1 MSLQI
6 IQTGVNITT
15 GAVSAGSALPV
26 DSSGA
31 VPRYVR
37 ISVTA
42 ATYVRLGPGA
52 QTAVST
58 DMLVN
63 PNDAVILATL
73 GRTNVAGI
81 QVTLAGVL
89 QVSPVEDI

>member
-1 MSLQI
+1 MALQI
-6 IQTGVNITT
+6 ITTGVNITT
-15 GAVSAGSALPV
+15 SGVSSGSALSV

-42 ATYVRLGPGA
+42 ATYVRLGTGA

-63 PNDAVILATL
+63 PNDAVIMATL
-73 GRTNVAGI
+73 GRTHVAGL
-81 QVTLAGVL
+81 QVTAAGVL